1 MRSKKILKSKEK
13 KLKTMKFVIFYCLLF
28 IIYSFSALASPALAV
43 DEKLRTADEYL
54 KAENYIM
61 AKRLYR
67 EIFLSEIKGPAA
79 ERALLGRGKA
89 DYYLRNYYE
98 ANQLIKRLISNYPDS
113 EYLNESYLYLGY
125 ISLRLNRLANAVQY
139 FRKVEG
145 DLRQRALIRM
155 AEAALI
161 NNEIE
166 QAESLLKGVDP
177 GLLNVDPHSLY
188 VRSMI
193 YSKRGMHRQA
203 AETINRIV
211 EEDLKEMEIR
221 VNKARI
227 FFDAGNF
234 KESENISVNIINN
247 PVSRRE
253 RLGAKRILLSIYEK
267 EERINDALK
276 LSLALFP
283 YETGDDFRLKIA
295 SLYDKK
301 NDIDGAMRFL
311 ALLRDR
317 GLRSSE
323 MEKRLGKIIAS
334 GKPEAMDYILKYS
347 VFLSP
352 DKPFIVEVAK
362 YLVSGAKK
370 REGMQLL
377 SKALRGNV
385 RGEASLY
392 LSELMIA
399 GGRFDDAKG
408 LLSIAILD
416 TRYMFKASYLLAEIM
431 EKEGNLSGAIRH
443 LERIVGLARDYK
455 IPARL
460 GNLYFKAGDRRKSLR
475 YYIMASDRGDAISS
489 IIAADFFYMEGRYR
503 SAKQYYK
510 KAINRGIK
518 EPGQL
523 QWAYY
528 QYGKLT
534 GSREHLK
541 KAAAKGGEIA
551 EAARIIIME

>member
-1 MRSKKILKSKEK
+1 M
-13 KLKTMKFVIFYCLLF
+13 
-28 IIYSFSALASPALAV
+28 

-89 DYYLRNYYE
+89 YYYLKNYYE
-98 ANQLIKRLISNYPDS
+98 ANQIIKRLISNYPGS

-125 ISLRLNRLANAVQY
+125 TSLRLNRLANAVQY
-139 FRKVEG
+139 FGNVEG

-161 NNEIE
+161 NNDVE
-166 QAESLLKGVDP
+166 QAESLLKGVEP

-203 AETINRIV
+203 AETINRIS
-211 EEDLKEMEIR
+211 ERDLKEMEIR

-234 KESENISVNIINN
+234 RETERICENIINN
-247 PVSRRE
+247 PVSHRE
-253 RLGAKRILLSIYEK
+253 RIRAKRILLAVYEK

-283 YETGDDFRLKIA
+283 YETGDDFRLKIV

-334 GKPEAMDYILKYS
+334 GKPEAIDYVLKYS
-347 VFLSP
+347 VYLSP
-352 DKPFIVEVAK
+352 DRSFIVEAAR
-362 YLVSGAKK
+362 YLISGAKK

-377 SKALRGNV
+377 SRALRGNV

-399 GGRFDDAKG
+399 EGRFDDAKG

-431 EKEGNLSGAIRH
+431 EKEGNLSGAIRY
-443 LERIVGLARDYK
+443 LERIVGLAGDYK

-460 GNLYFKAGDRRKSLR
+460 GDLYFKAGDRHKALR

-489 IIAADFFYMEGRYR
+489 IKAADWFYMEGRYG